1 MAFSSTRVTLSG
13 QRFLAHRLERA
24 LAGADIHTDEYSPR
38 AQSMSLLVG
47 TVAAAAAVGVCA
59 VFTASRPTADLGDA
73 RILTVEGSTAL
84 YVRVEDVVHP
94 VSNMTSARL
103 IAETDEQPT
112 VISTAALDQVKR
124 GAALG
129 IPGAPALLGTPL
141 DSTPGWTVCD
151 HRGTTVIAGP
161 PISGPAVQVLAQAP
175 SGQTYLLFDGQRARV
190 DLGDRAVV
198 RALHLDN
205 AAPVPVSAAL
215 LDLLPEV
222 PAIAT
227 PAIPDLGSDGPSALP
242 GFRVGDVLSVAS
254 TTETDFFVV
263 LAAGVQQVGP
273 VAADVLRS
281 SSIRAS
287 ITAVAPAA
295 LAPLPV
301 VGVLPVAHFPHQVT
315 PVQSAGVCASWQDG
329 TVALRAGTPPVD
341 GRVPVRLAGADD
353 DGPGLDAVSLPA
365 GRYAYVR
372 THGGDTTGWLI
383 ADLGVRFRVRDA
395 DTARVLAL
403 PDPVAVPRAV
413 LDALPR
419 GPELSRSA
427 ALLAHDTVAS
437 P

>member
-1 MAFSSTRVTLSG
+1 MALSSTRLTLSG

-38 AQSMSLLVG
+38 AQSISLLVG

-59 VFTASRPTADLGDA
+59 VLTAARPVADLGDA
-73 RILTVEGSTAL
+73 HILTVEGSAAI
-84 YVRVEDVVHP
+84 YVRVDDVVHP
-94 VSNMTSARL
+94 VPNMTSARL
-103 IAETDEQPT
+103 IAETAEQPT
-112 VISTAALDQVKR
+112 VISIAALDQVKR

-129 IPGAPALLGTPL
+129 ISGAPSLLGTPL
-141 DSTPGWTVCD
+141 DTAPGWTVCD
-151 HRGTTVIAGP
+151 HRGTSVTAGP
-161 PISGPAVQVLAQAP
+161 PTSGPAVQVLAQAP
-175 SGQTYLLFDGQRARV
+175 SGQTYLLFDGQRSRV

-222 PAIAT
+222 APIAT

-254 TTETDFFVV
+254 TTGTDFFVV

-295 LAPLPV
+295 LAALPV
-301 VGVLPVAHFPHQVT
+301 VGVLPVAHFPHQVI
-315 PVQSAGVCASWQDG
+315 PVQSDGVCASWLDD
-329 TVALRAGTPPVD
+329 TVTLRAGTPPVD

-353 DGPGLDAVSLPA
+353 DGPGLDAVYLPA
-365 GRYAYVR
+365 GRYTYVR
-372 THGGDTTGWLI
+372 THAGDASGWLI
-383 ADLGVRFRVRDA
+383 TDLGVRFRVRDA
-395 DTARVLAL
+395 DTARILAL
-403 PDPVAVPRAV
+403 PAPAAVPRAV